1 MKISPEIVLLYKKIE
16 QIYLERQAFAQDE
29 NKNVIV
35 VDELASHLA
44 SLYEK
49 LRNSVDFK
57 EVHLLR
63 RYAIERNLKRR
74 FILEILKPQIARAL
88 IEDLI
93 RAQYIPNSFILESKV
108 QEVERVIAKYNS
120 LFERLNENYENDKLE
135 QKHLQDY
142 FDWLIGVEAC
152 EIDIILTPE
161 DVADA
166 VIEAM
171 YQITKPRIK
180 LKGDDL
186 SIKEKNIQ
194 LYIAIHKSLVRSDMT
209 IISYHLLNLYYPD
222 WLKADEKLVKE
233 MAENM
238 GAIYRTIQHH
248 LKHPYQRKISSAIKE
263 PVVTFQVLH
272 ELILEQQDKI
282 DDLLVQPEELEV
294 AARKLILQRYKFL
307 RSKLSKS
314 SIRAIIYIFITKVL
328 FAIALEFPYERYI
341 LGHINFFNLAINVVF
356 PPLLMFLVTLSFSIP
371 GSNNTD
377 KILTNL
383 KDLVYDKSEQSILC
397 QLKAKYKQSL
407 SYQIFYNF
415 MYTLLYIGVFG
426 GIIYALHLLDFN
438 FISGAIFLFF
448 LTAVSF
454 FAIRIRNTAKELK
467 VINNKEDVLSF
478 LMNFF
483 SLPIVAVGRW
493 LSTKFRKINVFA
505 FIMDFIIEAPFKMM
519 ILAFEDWMGFMKEK
533 KEEVY
538 HDDK

>member
-16 QIYLERQAFAQDE
+16 YIYRQKEAFVQDE
-29 NKNVIV
+29 NKNVIS
-35 VDELASHLA
+35 VDEMASQLT

-74 FILEILKPQIARAL
+74 FILEILKPQIARGL

-93 RAQYIPNSFILESKV
+93 RAKYIPNNSILEAKV
-108 QEVERVIAKYNS
+108 QEVEQVISKYND
-120 LFERLNENYENDKLE
+120 LFELLNENYENDKLE
-135 QKHLQDY
+135 QKNLQDY

-171 YQITKPRIK
+171 YQVTKPRVK

-194 LYIAIHKSLVRSDMT
+194 LYIAIHKSLVRSDVT
-209 IISYHLLNLYYPD
+209 IISYHLLNLYYPE
-222 WLKADEKLVKE
+222 WLQADRKLIREV
-233 MAENM
+233 ASNI
-238 GAIYRTIQHH
+238 GPIYRTVQHH
-248 LKHPYQRKISSAIKE
+248 LKHPYQRKIYAAIKE

-272 ELILEQQDKI
+272 ELILTHEAKVE
-282 DDLLVQPEELEV
+282 DLLIDPEELE
-294 AARKLILQRYKFL
+294 AEARKLILKRYKFL
-307 RSKLSKS
+307 RTKLSKS
-314 SIRAIIYIFITKVL
+314 SMRAIIYIFITKVL
-328 FAIALEFPYERYI
+328 FAIAIEFPYERYI
-341 LGHINFFNLAINVVF
+341 LGHINLMNLGINIVF
-356 PPLLMFLVTLSFSIP
+356 PALLMFFVTLSFSIP

-377 KILTNL
+377 KILANL

-397 QLKAKYKQSL
+397 QLKSKYKQSL
-407 SYQIFYNF
+407 SYHIFYNF

-426 GIIYALHLLDFN
+426 GIIYALHSLNFN
-438 FISGAIFLFF
+438 IISGAIFLFF

-467 VINNKEDVLSF
+467 VIDNKEDALSF
-478 LMNFF
+478 FMNFF

-505 FIMDFIIEAPFKMM
+505 FVMDFIIEAPFKMVV
-519 ILAFEDWMGFMKEK
+519 LAFEDWMGFMKEK

>member
-1 MKISPEIVLLYKKIE
+1 MKISPEVVLLYKKIE
-16 QIYLERQAFAQDE
+16 YIYRQREAFAQDE

-35 VDELASHLA
+35 VDEMASQLT

-74 FILEILKPQIARAL
+74 FILEILKPQIARSL
-88 IEDLI
+88 VEDLI
-93 RAQYIPNSFILESKV
+93 RAKYIPNSSILDSKV
-108 QEVERVIAKYNS
+108 QEVEQVIAKYND
-120 LFERLNENYENDKLE
+120 LFELLNEHYENDKLE

-194 LYIAIHKSLVRSDMT
+194 LYIAIHKSLVRSDST
-209 IISYHLLNLYYPD
+209 IISYHLLSLYYPD
-222 WLKADEKLVKE
+222 WMKADRKLIKE
-233 MAENM
+233 VASNI
-238 GAIYRTIQHH
+238 GPIYRTIQHH
-248 LKHPYQRKISSAIKE
+248 LKHPYQRKIASAIKE

-272 ELILEQQDKI
+272 ELILTHEAKVE
-282 DDLLVQPEELEV
+282 DLLVQPEELETE
-294 AARKLILQRYKFL
+294 ARKLILQRYKFL

-314 SIRAIIYIFITKVL
+314 SMRAIVYIFITKVL
-328 FAIALEFPYERYI
+328 FAVALEFPYERYI
-341 LGHINFFNLAINVVF
+341 LGHINMLNLAINVVF

-377 KILTNL
+377 KILANL

-397 QLKAKYKQSL
+397 QLKSKYKQSL

-426 GIIYALHLLDFN
+426 GIIYGLHSLDFN

-467 VINNKEDVLSF
+467 VIDNKEDTLSF
-478 LMNFF
+478 FMNFF

-493 LSTKFRKINVFA
+493 LSTKFRKINLFA
-505 FIMDFIIEAPFKMM
+505 FVMDFIIEAPFKMVV
-519 ILAFEDWMGFMKEK
+519 LAFEDWMGFMKEK
-533 KEEVY
+533 KDEVY

>member
-16 QIYLERQAFAQDE
+16 RIYLERQAFAQDE
-29 NKNVIV
+29 NKNVISV
-35 VDELASHLA
+35 EEIASHLA

-74 FILEILKPQIARAL
+74 FILETLKPQIARGL

-93 RAQYIPNSFILESKV
+93 RSQYLPNNGIPESKV
-108 QEVERVIAKYNS
+108 QEVENVLAKYND
-120 LFERLNENYENDKLE
+120 LFIRLNEQYENDKLE
-135 QKHLQDY
+135 QKNLQDY
-142 FDWLIGVEAC
+142 FDWLIGIEAC
-152 EIDIILTPE
+152 EIDVILTPE

-171 YQITKPRIK
+171 YQMTKPRIK

-194 LYIAIHKSLVRSDMT
+194 LYIAIHKSLVRSDET
-209 IISYHLLNLYYPD
+209 IISYHLFNLYYPE
-222 WLKADEKLVKE
+222 WFRADRKLIGEVA
-233 MAENM
+233 MHI
-238 GAIYRTIQHH
+238 GSIYRTTRHH
-248 LKHPYQRKISSAIKE
+248 LRHPYQRKISQAIKE

-272 ELILEQQDKI
+272 ELILKQGANI
-282 DDLLVQPEELEV
+282 DDLLVKPEELENE
-294 AARKLILQRYKFL
+294 ARQLILDRYKSI

-314 SIRAIIYIFITKVL
+314 SLRAIIYIFITKVL
-328 FAIALEFPYERYI
+328 FAIALEFPYERYV
-341 LGHINFFNLAINVVF
+341 LGHINFINLGINIVF
-356 PPLLMFLVTLSFSIP
+356 PPLLMFFITLSFSVP
-371 GSNNTD
+371 DSKNTD
-377 KILTNL
+377 KILKNL
-383 KDLVYDKSEQSILC
+383 HDVVYDKTEQSILC
-397 QLKAKYKQSL
+397 QLKSKYKQSL

-415 MYTLLYIGVFG
+415 MYTLLYLLVFG
-426 GIIYALHLLDFN
+426 GVIYILHRLNFN
-438 FISGAIFLFF
+438 IISGAIFLFF

-454 FAIRIRNTAKELK
+454 FAIRIRAMAKELK
-467 VINNKEDVLSF
+467 VVDNKEDLLSF
-478 LMNFF
+478 LINFF

-493 LSTKFRKINVFA
+493 MSTKFRKINLFA
-505 FIMDFIIEAPFKMM
+505 FIMDYIIEAPFKMT
-519 ILAFEDWMGFMKEK
+519 ILALEDWIGFMKEK

>member
-16 QIYLERQAFAQDE
+16 YIYRQREAFAKDE
-29 NKNVIV
+29 NKNVIS
-35 VDELASHLA
+35 VDEMASNLT

-93 RAQYIPNSFILESKV
+93 RAKYIPNNGILESKV
-108 QEVERVIAKYNS
+108 QEVERVIAKYND
-120 LFERLNENYENDKLE
+120 LFELLNEHYENDKLE
-135 QKHLQDY
+135 QKNLQDY

-171 YQITKPRIK
+171 YQVTKPRVK

-194 LYIAIHKSLVRSDMT
+194 LYVAIHKSLVRSDDT
-209 IISYHLLNLYYPD
+209 IISYHLLYLYYPE
-222 WLKADEKLVKE
+222 WFSADHKLIKE
-233 MAENM
+233 VASNI
-238 GAIYRTIQHH
+238 GPIYRTINHH
-248 LKHPYQRKISSAIKE
+248 LRHPYQRKIYAAIKE

-272 ELILEQQDKI
+272 ELILTQEAKVE
-282 DDLLVQPEELEV
+282 DLLVQPEELE
-294 AARKLILQRYKFL
+294 AEARKLILKRYKFL

-314 SIRAIIYIFITKVL
+314 SMRAIIYIFITKVL
-328 FAIALEFPYERYI
+328 FAVALEFPYERYI
-341 LGHINFFNLAINVVF
+341 LGHINFTNLGINVVF

-377 KILTNL
+377 KILANL

-397 QLKAKYKQSL
+397 QLKSKYKQSL

-426 GIIYALHLLDFN
+426 GIVYLLYTLDFN
-438 FISGAIFLFF
+438 IISGAIFLFF

-467 VINNKEDVLSF
+467 VIDNKEDALSF
-478 LMNFF
+478 FMNFF

-505 FIMDFIIEAPFKMM
+505 FVMDFIIEAPFKMVV
-519 ILAFEDWMGFMKEK
+519 LAFEDWMGFMKEK